1 MTVRVS
7 VVVATYNRARLLP
20 GVLEA
25 LASQELPSP
34 ADGEIV
40 VVDNN
45 SSDATP
51 AVAAA
56 FSKKSAIPVRYV
68 FEPEPGLSNARNRGV
83 AEARGATIAFTD
95 DDVLPAPDWIA
106 RTLEALDR
114 WNAHGV
120 GGRILP
126 RWEVP
131 PPGWVTENWRLL
143 RRLSIMDF
151 DEGRLLA
158 LPLDRK
164 PQVWGANMAF
174 RRELFGRVGGF
185 DARLGVTGARLFR
198 SEEFDLIE
206 RALGLGLRIAYD
218 PAPTVYHRIGPDRLR
233 RSYFRRLEFDSAFGD
248 ARVARTVASP
258 SLFGAP
264 RAAYRHFFQAFRAW
278 VLGGLRRQP
287 EAFDRELLWRWWA
300 GTIAGSWSRN
310 RGRPRS
316 SGNPPPAGPTRPD

>member
-25 LASQELPSP
+25 LGSQELPSP
-34 ADGEIV
+34 SDGEIV

-51 AVAAA
+51 EVVASVAKA
-56 FSKKSAIPVRYV
+56 SPVPVRYA
-68 FEPEPGLSNARNRGV
+68 FEGRQGLSNARNRGV
-83 AEARGATIAFTD
+83 AEARGAVLAFTD
-95 DDVLPAPDWIA
+95 DDVLPAPDWLA
-106 RTLEALDR
+106 RILEALDR
-114 WNAHGV
+114 WNAQGV

-131 PPGWVTENWRLL
+131 PPCWVTENWRLR

-151 DEGRLLA
+151 EEGRLLA
-158 LPLDRK
+158 LPMERT

-174 RRELFGRVGGF
+174 RRELLERVGGF
-185 DARLGVTGARLFR
+185 DSRLGMAGARLFR

-206 RALGLGLRIAYD
+206 RALGFGFRIAYD
-218 PAPTVYHRIGPDRLR
+218 PAPTVYHRIGPDRLKK
-233 RSYFRRLEFDSAFGD
+233 SYFRRLEFDSAFGD
-248 ARVARTVASP
+248 ARAARAVDTP

-264 RAAYRHFFQAFRAW
+264 RSAYRHFFDAFRAW
-278 VLGGLRRQP
+278 VLGRLRREP
-287 EAFDRELLWRWWA
+287 GGFDQELLWRWWA

-310 RGRPRS
+310 RGRPR
-316 SGNPPPAGPTRPD
+316 A